1 MRGAVAHTTA
11 VLYPLSNPQRV
22 WHGASAIYAPA
33 DPPPPPLFAP
43 CPATSFGALR
53 AGEILDPPPG
63 WNAVLCDHWY
73 LPATLLT
80 TLPLSTTQTPL
91 MYSPRAPPHSMAS
104 PCFQAKYSA
113 AAVRAVN
120 DGTTHWYARRRDR
133 GASDGMQPGTNAIW
147 GTFIDRERRRCKKA
161 DIHHITTH
169 LDWVEYAATSGAT
182 AAETW
187 ASGSGKGACPG
198 CIEVNKDLY
207 APGRWTGQHAA
218 APLCFHCFRAG
229 ENGLDVLSDML
240 NLKVSPPTP
249 PPTIRFK
256 CSSQLP
262 DATNVTSFFITV
274 RVSMAHWWCHLTT
287 PSGKMSN
294 NR

>member
-33 DPPPPPLFAP
+33 DPPPLFAP

-120 DGTTHWYARRRDR
+120 DGTTHWHARRRDR

-240 NLKVSPPTP
+240 NLKMSPHP
-249 PPTIRFK
+249 PPLL
-256 CSSQLP
+256 S
-262 DATNVTSFFITV
+262 D
-274 RVSMAHWWCHLTT
+274 
-287 PSGKMSN
+287 SN
-294 NR
+294 AARNYRMRQM

>member
-104 PCFQAKYSA
+104 PCFQQGWSLHQLTRTFGELTCILGARQLTSNLHPTYMLLR
-113 AAVRAVN
+113 VQN
-120 DGTTHWYARRRDR
+120 D
-133 GASDGMQPGTNAIW
+133 
-147 GTFIDRERRRCKKA
+147 
-161 DIHHITTH
+161 HILHNDH
-169 LDWVEYAATSGAT
+169 L
-182 AAETW
+182 
-187 ASGSGKGACPG
+187 
-198 CIEVNKDLY
+198 
-207 APGRWTGQHAA
+207 
-218 APLCFHCFRAG
+218 
-229 ENGLDVLSDML
+229 L
-240 NLKVSPPTP
+240 N
-249 PPTIRFK
+249 
-256 CSSQLP
+256 
-262 DATNVTSFFITV
+262 
-274 RVSMAHWWCHLTT
+274 
-287 PSGKMSN
+287 
-294 NR
+294 